1 MVPVVRHTFP
11 VADATKTTAA
21 EAFNAFTGWLH
32 ALMPSQIRRFLPQ
45 TFIGFAI
52 INSST
57 FLLDIVLL
65 SFSTRGLRWP
75 YPVAVSVSFAVAA
88 SVAFVLNKLL
98 NFRAHGDTGR
108 QSGRYLLVLVT
119 NYVLW
124 ILCFSWMLNA
134 LGVPPELARILAA
147 FAEGIY
153 IYLLSRLWVFRR
165 RLSPS

>member
-1 MVPVVRHTFP
+1 M
-11 VADATKTTAA
+11 
-21 EAFNAFTGWLH
+21 
-32 ALMPSQIRRFLPQ
+32 
-45 TFIGFAI
+45 
-52 INSST
+52 
-57 FLLDIVLL
+57 
-65 SFSTRGLRWP
+65 
-75 YPVAVSVSFAVAA
+75 
-88 SVAFVLNKLL
+88 
-98 NFRAHGDTGR
+98 
-108 QSGRYLLVLVT
+108 VLVT

>member
-1 MVPVVRHTFP
+1 MRHTFP
-11 VADATKTTAA
+11 VADATNSKAA
-21 EAFNAFTGWLH
+21 EAFSAFTGWLH
-32 ALMPSQIRRFLPQ
+32 ALVPRRVRRFLPK
-45 TFIGFAI
+45 TFIGFAL

-57 FLLDIVLL
+57 FLLDVLLL
-65 SFSTRGLRWP
+65 SFSTRVLRWP
-75 YPVAVSVSFAVAA
+75 YPVAVSLSFAVAA
-88 SVAFVLNKLL
+88 SIAFVLNKVL

-124 ILCFSWMLNA
+124 ILGFSWMLNA

>member
-1 MVPVVRHTFP
+1 M
-11 VADATKTTAA
+11 AEATRRAAA

-32 ALMPSQIRRFLPQ
+32 ALIPRQIRRFLPP
-45 TFIGFAI
+45 TFIGFAL

-57 FLLDIVLL
+57 FLLDLVLL
-65 SFSTRGLRWP
+65 SLSTRQLRWP

-88 SVAFVLNKLL
+88 SVAFVLNKVL
-98 NFRAHGDTGR
+98 NFRAHGETGR
-108 QSGRYLLVLVT
+108 QSGRYVLVLVT
-119 NYVLW
+119 NYALW
-124 ILCFSWMLNA
+124 ILGFSWMLNA

-165 RLSPS
+165 RLSPKASAAPTPLKA